1 MNGAGVGD
9 EVTVDWRVASGR
21 AADALGVLLLAYLLW
36 RVFFGTSEAFDGVGA
51 AIGVT
56 GLTSAWLGRRTVRTV
71 LDVPIAL
78 YFALVVLST
87 ALNAGRL
94 PPLLNVT
101 VWQPA
106 LQLGVL
112 MAFFYG
118 AVSLLRTPA
127 RLGVLTVALV
137 VAISVI
143 GVEAAYDYL
152 TLSVAWRR
160 IGHYPSVAQW
170 SGYPQLGMLFA
181 VALPLPLAALIYSR
195 RQATIVAS
203 IVVAVALLLDLAAVN
218 SRITYVAAGAT
229 YLALAAAEVVT
240 LRQFRLL
247 GIALATAL
255 CIVIYS
261 KVDTARGGTFA
272 YWWQTRLYLQYLP
285 ASGTAQG
292 ISTGFGRFVT
302 WRHAAGLIRDRPWL
316 GVGPA
321 KYFSAV
327 QRKYVDSWQGEDVHA
342 HNTFLHVAAETGI
355 PSALVLL
362 MMWALLFKRLASAIA
377 RSPTGMLTIG
387 FAGALIAFFVC
398 SWSDHF
404 TAYGLAPRNR
414 IAFLSWTLL
423 AAAVAAVRASRAEV
437 RV

>member
-1 MNGAGVGD
+1 V
-9 EVTVDWRVASGR
+9 
-21 AADALGVLLLAYLLW
+21 LLAYLLW
-36 RVFFGTSEAFDGVGA
+36 RVFFGVDESFDGLGGAVGIA
-51 AIGVT
+51 GI
-56 GLTSAWLGRRTVRTV
+56 TSASLGRRTLRTALDMPIV
-71 LDVPIAL
+71 LYL
-78 YFALVVLST
+78 ALVVLST
-87 ALNAGRL
+87 AVNAGRL

-106 LQLGVL
+106 LQLGIL

-127 RLGVLTVALV
+127 RLGLLTVALV

-160 IGHYPSVAQW
+160 IGHYPSLAQW

-181 VALPLPLAALIYSR
+181 VALPLPLAAVMYGR
-195 RQATIVAS
+195 RRPVIVGS
-203 IVVAVALLLDLAAVN
+203 LVVAAAFLLDLLAVN
-218 SRITYVAAGAT
+218 SRVTYVAAGAT
-229 YLALAAAEVVT
+229 YLALALLEIVKF
-240 LRQFRLL
+240 RRFRLL
-247 GIALATAL
+247 GIAVITVL
-255 CIVIYS
+255 CVAVYIQI
-261 KVDTARGGTFA
+261 DTAMGGSFK
-272 YWWQTRLYLQYLP
+272 YRWQTRLYLQYIA
-285 ASGTAQG
+285 ASGPEPG

-302 WRHAAGLIRDRPWL
+302 WRHAAGLIRDSPWL

-321 KYFSAV
+321 KYFAAV
-327 QRKYVDSWQGEDVHA
+327 QRKYVDSWQGEDIHA

-362 MMWALLFKRLASAIA
+362 TMWALLFKRLASAVA
-377 RSPTGMLTIG
+377 RSQTGMLTIG

-423 AAAVAAVRASRAEV
+423 AAAVAALRASRAV
-437 RV
+437 ARV